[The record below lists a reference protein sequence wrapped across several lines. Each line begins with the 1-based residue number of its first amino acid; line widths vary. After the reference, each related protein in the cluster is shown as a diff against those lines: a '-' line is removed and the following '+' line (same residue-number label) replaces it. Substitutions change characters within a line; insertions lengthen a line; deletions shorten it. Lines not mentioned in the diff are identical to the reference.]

1 MEKSEKLSIL
11 DDLIKLETV
20 NDNEEIV
27 ANYLK
32 DLLEKHQ
39 IKTELVEHSKKRINL
54 IANINNNAKKTLG
67 FTGHEDVVA
76 PVNEEEWNYGAFN
89 PKHIDGKIFGRGT
102 SDMKSGLAGLA
113 IALIELNDN
122 PDFKGNIKFIA
133 TVGEELGEIGAKQL
147 SKDGY
152 ADDLNALV
160 VGEPSNASSKPVMD
174 QLTHSGLIQIPSPNP
189 STYGRHAIF
198 CAHKG
203 SISYKVVSHGKAA
216 HSSMPEAGINAL
228 DNLITFYNKQKEYF
242 ATLNAKDDI
251 LGKTI
256 PAVTILNSGD
266 QDNTIPDYAEMHVK
280 IRTIPEY
287 NNDKLTEDLKNII
300 SELNK
305 LPQMSL
311 EFVES
316 SSNWP
321 VKTDINS
328 KFLEMVRQS
337 YQEVFEQ
344 DALAVGAPGGTD
356 ASQFVKANPDL
367 EVVVAGPG
375 NESAHQINE
384 FVFEDDYLQFIEIYK
399 KIAVKFFE

>member
-1 MEKSEKLSIL
+1 MDKSEKLSIL
-11 DDLIKLETV
+11 DDLIKLKTV
-20 NDNEEIV
+20 NNNEEIV

-32 DLLEKHQ
+32 DLFEKHQ
-39 IKTELVEHSKKRINL
+39 IKTELVKYDEHRFNL
-54 IANINNNAKKTLG
+54 IASLTNNADNTLG

-76 PVNEEEWNYGAFN
+76 PVNEDEWNYGAFN

-102 SDMKSGLAGLA
+102 SDMKSGLAGMA
-113 IALIELNDN
+113 IALIELSQD
-122 PDFKGNIKFIA
+122 DSFKGNIKFIA
-133 TVGEELGEIGAKQL
+133 TVGEELGEVGAKQL
-147 SKDGY
+147 SEAGY
-152 ADDLNALV
+152 ANDLNALV

-174 QLTHSGLIQIPSPNP
+174 QLTHSGLIQIPKPNP

-203 SISYKVVSHGKAA
+203 SISYKVISRGKAA

-242 ATLNAKDDI
+242 NTLSAKDEI

-256 PAVTILNSGD
+256 PAVTIINSGD
-266 QDNTIPDYAEMHVK
+266 QENTIPDYAEMHVK

-287 NNDKLTEDLKNII
+287 NNDKLSEDLQKII
-300 SELNK
+300 NDLNQD
-305 LPQMSL
+305 PRMSL
-311 EFVES
+311 EFDES

-321 VKTDINS
+321 VKTDMDSN
-328 KFLEMVRQS
+328 FLELVRQS
-337 YQEVFEQ
+337 YRETFEQ

-375 NESAHQINE
+375 NESAHQVNE

-399 KIAVKFFE
+399 KIATKYFE